1 MDKITSDRVRELCS
15 LIQVEQD
22 AGKFLELIQEL
33 NRLLDEKGASSP
45 QGPYQSIALPDRSKV
60 TEGR

>member
-33 NRLLDEKGASSP
+33 NRLLDGKGTSSQEGGASR
-45 QGPYQSIALPDRSKV
+45 SIHPLNH
-60 TEGR
+60 E